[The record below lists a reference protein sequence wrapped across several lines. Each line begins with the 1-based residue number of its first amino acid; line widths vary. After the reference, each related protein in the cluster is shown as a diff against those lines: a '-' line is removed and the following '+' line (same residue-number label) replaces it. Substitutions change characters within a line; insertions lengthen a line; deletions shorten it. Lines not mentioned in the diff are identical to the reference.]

1 MSNHNCKNSKIIAQH
16 VFNLLIVL
24 ILKLKYE
31 THNNIDKKNLI
42 YNSALLAICKIN
54 EINAFNNIKYQ
65 KNTFLKYF
73 FEIDENTKST

>member
-31 THNNIDKKNLI
+31 THNNIDKKNLT

-73 FEIDENTKST
+73 FETDENTKST